1 MAGNYWQTALNR
13 RLSRRR
19 ALIASGGLAGAAAF
33 LAACGGDDD
42 DGDTGGQARRD
53 TSGLLTDARDT
64 SREAKAGG
72 VLKRQINADIPNL
85 DVHVPLVNLS
95 GLMPFT
101 YSRLVQFKPG
111 MLEPAGGE
119 VIGDVMESWE
129 TSADK
134 LQLTL
139 KLRPNVKFH
148 PVAPVNSRAVD
159 IEDIVYSW
167 QRVAS
172 QGILRSEIN
181 ASNPN
186 GPILG
191 MEATDSRTVV
201 IKLKEPVAYLLS
213 LLAVPNSGHFQVI
226 PKEVEGGFDIRRVMI
241 GTGPFYLSNYQPSI
255 GFTFTKHPEYYETG
269 RPFVDQLDMPII
281 GEYAQNVAQLR
292 AGALHFY
299 GNAGESVS
307 TDDVLT
313 LKRESQQLALYLDEV
328 SANPG
333 QQTIFGFKAGSPF
346 LDERVRQAFSMSI
359 DREAFIELLYNVSKF
374 ESEGLPIESRWNTDL
389 PNDVYKG
396 WWLDPRG
403 RDFGANAKYFEHNL
417 AEAKSLLSAAGYPN
431 GVPVTS
437 SHFTTNDYGA
447 AFPGHVEVLEGM
459 SQEAG
464 FQFTKNI
471 IQYQQEFI
479 PQYRDSKGNFEGIS
493 YRLGPA
499 APSPDPAARL
509 IYNYYKGGDGFYGF
523 DAGGRGDFS
532 GDPHIDAELLK
543 ARGELDDARRRAII
557 HDLQRYLGGKRYNVR
572 WPGGANRL
580 LMANSAVKNFNVYRG
595 AGAPLTIVGY
605 KDYWLEQA

>member
-1 MAGNYWQTALNR
+1 MKDGYWQTTLKRRIGRR
-13 RLSRRR
+13 RL
-19 ALIASGGLAGAAAF
+19 LIASSATAAGAAF

-42 DGDTGGQARRD
+42 DGTGTQARRD
-53 TSGLLTDARDT
+53 TSGLLTDAKDT

-72 VLKRQINADIPNL
+72 ILKRQINADIPNL

-111 MLEPAGGE
+111 VLEPAAGE
-119 VIGDVMESWE
+119 IIGDVMESWE
-129 TSADK
+129 MSADK
-134 LQLTL
+134 LHLTMKL
-139 KLRPNVKFH
+139 KPNVKFH
-148 PVAPVNSRAVD
+148 PVAPVNGRTVD
-159 IEDIVYSW
+159 IDDIVYSW
-167 QRVAS
+167 RRVAN

-181 ASNPN
+181 ATNPN
-186 GPILG
+186 GPILSL
-191 MEATDSRTVV
+191 EATDARTIV

-226 PKEVEGGFDIRRVMI
+226 PKEVDGGFDIRRVMI

-255 GFTFTKHPEYYETG
+255 GFTFAKHPEYHETG
-269 RPFVDQLDMPII
+269 RPFLDQIDMPII

-313 LKRESQQLALYLDEV
+313 LKREAPHLSLYLDEV

-333 QQTIFGFKAGSPF
+333 QQTIFGYKPGSPF
-346 LDERVRQAFSMSI
+346 LDERVRQAFSMSV
-359 DREAFIELLYNVSKF
+359 DRDAWIELIYNVSKF
-374 ESEGLPIESRWNTDL
+374 EAEGMPIESRWNTDL

-396 WWLDPRG
+396 WWLDPQG
-403 RDFGANAKYFEHNL
+403 RDFGPNAKYFQHNI
-417 AEAKSLLSAAGYPN
+417 AEAKSLLAAAGFPN
-431 GVPVTS
+431 GVPVIS

-459 SQEAG
+459 SREAG

-479 PQYRDSKGNFEGIS
+479 PQYRDAKGNYDGIS

-523 DAGGRGDFS
+523 DAAGRGDFS
-532 GDPHIDAELLK
+532 GDPHVDAELLK
-543 ARGELDDARRRAII
+543 ARAELDDAKRRTII
-557 HDLQRYLGGKRYNVR
+557 HEMQRYLGGKRYALR

-580 LMANSAVKNFNVYRG
+580 LVANSMVKNFNVFRG

-605 KDYWLEQA
+605 KDYWLDQA